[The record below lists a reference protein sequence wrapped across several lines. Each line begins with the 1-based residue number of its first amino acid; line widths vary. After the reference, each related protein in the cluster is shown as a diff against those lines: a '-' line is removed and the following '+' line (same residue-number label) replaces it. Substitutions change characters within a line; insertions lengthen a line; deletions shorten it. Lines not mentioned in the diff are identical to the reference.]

1 MLIPYIYNNVV
12 SAQGACFQETVIAL
26 RGDDD
31 VVEELDVNCPAGL
44 YKAVREV
51 LVLLAGRERSAGMVV
66 AEHHGGALTHDGL
79 TQHLPDIHHRGGQSA
94 PLTRTVLMKVRLLR
108 KSIR

>member
-1 MLIPYIYNNVV
+1 M

-31 VVEELDVNCPAGL
+31 VVEELDVNRPAGL

-51 LVLLAGRERSAGMVV
+51 MVSACW
-66 AEHHGGALTHDGL
+66 A
-79 TQHLPDIHHRGGQSA
+79 
-94 PLTRTVLMKVRLLR
+94 
-108 KSIR
+108 

>member
-31 VVEELDVNCPAGL
+31 VVEELDVNRPAGL

-51 LVLLAGRERSAGMVV
+51 LVLLAGRERSA
-66 AEHHGGALTHDGL
+66 ACW
-79 TQHLPDIHHRGGQSA
+79 
-94 PLTRTVLMKVRLLR
+94 
-108 KSIR
+108 